1 MRADALR
8 NYQRV
13 LDAAHD
19 VIAEYGIEAPMEVIA
34 NRAGVGIGT
43 VYRRFP
49 SKRALVAELVRINM
63 DALAQ
68 AARTARD
75 LPNGMGLEAWLS
87 AVGHRLADQRGYADK
102 LVGQA
107 DERSAEILRC
117 LVDDLLDDAKAHGRV
132 REDLTLGDVM
142 AITWALRGVID
153 TAGDIATRSW
163 QRHLEIQLA
172 GMRSPVAVDRPR
184 RPTMTRMQLAQ
195 ISSMRV
201 VGAGVPAAN

>member
-153 TAGDIATRSW
+153 TAGDIATRAW